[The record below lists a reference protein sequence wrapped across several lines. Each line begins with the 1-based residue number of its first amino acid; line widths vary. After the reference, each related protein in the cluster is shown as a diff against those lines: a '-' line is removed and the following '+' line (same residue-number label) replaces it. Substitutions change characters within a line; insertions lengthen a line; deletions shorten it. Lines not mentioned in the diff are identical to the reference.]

1 MVYIYSMQIRSAA
14 SGGGNAAKT
23 TIGGILSVLVIA
35 GFIGLK
41 VCRVANKITGN
52 TLVNNEVMAI
62 PPGSWKGG
70 TFEVTG
76 GVTYTLEVT
85 GIDGPCRAGI
95 MRIKTSGKV
104 TDEEEVTLVKGSSE
118 AKMGL
123 LRKMSGSLKSGY
135 YAWAVINTDEKKE
148 VKAKVYFNAK

>member
-1 MVYIYSMQIRSAA
+1 MQIRPAA
-14 SGGGNAAKT
+14 SGGGSAAKT
-23 TIGGILSVLVIA
+23 TIGGILSVIVIA

-52 TLVNNEVMAI
+52 TLANEVMTV

-76 GVTYTLEVT
+76 SVTYTLEVT
-85 GIDGPCRAGI
+85 GIDGSCRAGI
-95 MRIKTSGKV
+95 MKIKTSGKV
-104 TDEEEVTLVKGSSE
+104 TDEEEQTLVKGSSE

-135 YAWAVINTDEKKE
+135 YAWGIINPDEKKE
-148 VKAKVYFNAK
+148 VKAKVSFNAK